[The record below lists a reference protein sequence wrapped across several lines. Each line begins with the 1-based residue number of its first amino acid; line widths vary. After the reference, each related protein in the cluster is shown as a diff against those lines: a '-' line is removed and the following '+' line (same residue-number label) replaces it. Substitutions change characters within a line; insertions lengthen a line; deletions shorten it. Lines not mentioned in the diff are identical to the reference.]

1 MKRRYL
7 YEDYKRLY
15 QQLEQRVPQI
25 VIATDVIVGFPGE
38 SDQDFQETIQC
49 LQDLKF
55 QIVNVTQYY
64 TRENTLAAKMPQ
76 INDQIKKQRSL
87 LSSQTAVQCFNREQ
101 YVGQTMNV
109 IVSEVLQYLEG
120 EGFRNKRPFGA
131 KSVNYLSVLLQLE
144 YKSEKKEE
152 IIEELKGRG
161 VYIGAVL
168 KVKITGAS
176 RVALVGE
183 VLFE

>member
-7 YEDYKRLY
+7 YEDYKQLY

-76 INDQIKKQRSL
+76 INDQIKKQRSSL
-87 LSSQTAVQCFNREQ
+87 ASQTAV
-101 YVGQTMNV
+101 
-109 IVSEVLQYLEG
+109 
-120 EGFRNKRPFGA
+120 
-131 KSVNYLSVLLQLE
+131 
-144 YKSEKKEE
+144 
-152 IIEELKGRG
+152 
-161 VYIGAVL
+161 
-168 KVKITGAS
+168 
-176 RVALVGE
+176 
-183 VLFE
+183 